1 MNKPILL
8 LSVLLLG
15 LAGCTYNYGVA
26 GQCCGPGH
34 LPHTG
39 YSVVNNSGVSLDI
52 YQDGIRVAQISD
64 RGTCCPSDPS
74 FSSRRATSLPWAT
87 TPTAPTPARITGR
100 FSVDSLKCGPLESS
114 IDLER
119 RHPYGCSNPAGCEE
133 MG

>member
-15 LAGCTYNYGVA
+15 FTGCTYNYGVA

-52 YQDGIRVAQISD
+52 YQDGIRVAQNIGPGDVLPIRPIVFQQKSSVIAVGHD
-64 RGTCCPSDPS
+64 ANGAYTGTDHWTFLSG
-74 FSSRRATSLPWAT
+74 LPEVWSVGKLYQPGT
-87 TPTAPTPARITGR
+87 TPP
-100 FSVDSLKCGPLESS
+100 VW
-114 IDLER
+114 
-119 RHPYGCSNPAGCEE
+119 
-133 MG
+133 MQ